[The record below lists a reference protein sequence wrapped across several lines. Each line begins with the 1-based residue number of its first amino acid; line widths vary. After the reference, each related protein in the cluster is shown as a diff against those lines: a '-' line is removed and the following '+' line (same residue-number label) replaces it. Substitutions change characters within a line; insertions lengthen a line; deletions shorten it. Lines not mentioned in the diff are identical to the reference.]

1 MPDTDP
7 DSDFRLRAIAIPAF
21 GPSLL
26 YGVSNGAI
34 LPVIALSARDL
45 GASMAASGFIVAL
58 VGVGSLVSNIPAALF
73 TARHGELR
81 SMVAASLVSAVAML
95 LCIFASSIWAL
106 AAGVFMV
113 GVASSV
119 FLLARQGYMVDAVPV
134 WMRARALSTLA
145 GTMRIGVF
153 VGPFA
158 GAALI
163 HLIDLQGAYW
173 VALVAVLGAGAIAA
187 VAPDMKTPA
196 AAGAVPLARP
206 RMHEVFRA
214 HRQVYLT
221 LGLGILL
228 VSAVR
233 ASRQVVIPLWADHL
247 GIDAAVTSLIS
258 GLVAA
263 VDMSVFYP
271 AGVLMDRRGRRAVA
285 LPSALMMG
293 LAFIG
298 IALSGGTVAFVV
310 TAMLLGL
317 GNGISSG
324 IVMTLGAD
332 ASPAHGRTEF
342 LGIWRFMADLGSSLG
357 PVLLSALT
365 ALVSLAAGVAAMGAL
380 GLAAAAVFW
389 RRLPR
394 GPAQR

>member
-187 VAPDMKTPA
+187 VAPDMKT
-196 AAGAVPLARP
+196 RP
-206 RMHEVFRA
+206 
-214 HRQVYLT
+214 Q
-221 LGLGILL
+221 
-228 VSAVR
+228 
-233 ASRQVVIPLWADHL
+233 P
-247 GIDAAVTSLIS
+247 
-258 GLVAA
+258 
-263 VDMSVFYP
+263 
-271 AGVLMDRRGRRAVA
+271 GRC
-285 LPSALMMG
+285 
-293 LAFIG
+293 
-298 IALSGGTVAFVV
+298 
-310 TAMLLGL
+310 
-317 GNGISSG
+317 
-324 IVMTLGAD
+324 
-332 ASPAHGRTEF
+332 
-342 LGIWRFMADLGSSLG
+342 
-357 PVLLSALT
+357 
-365 ALVSLAAGVAAMGAL
+365 
-380 GLAAAAVFW
+380 
-389 RRLPR
+389 RLPAR
-394 GPAQR
+394 VCMRCFAPIARSISRLGWAFCW

>member
-1 MPDTDP
+1 M
-7 DSDFRLRAIAIPAF
+7 
-21 GPSLL
+21 
-26 YGVSNGAI
+26 
-34 LPVIALSARDL
+34 
-45 GASMAASGFIVAL
+45 
-58 VGVGSLVSNIPAALF
+58 
-73 TARHGELR
+73 
-81 SMVAASLVSAVAML
+81 
-95 LCIFASSIWAL
+95 
-106 AAGVFMV
+106 
-113 GVASSV
+113 
-119 FLLARQGYMVDAVPV
+119 
-134 WMRARALSTLA
+134 
-145 GTMRIGVF
+145 
-153 VGPFA
+153 
-158 GAALI
+158 
-163 HLIDLQGAYW
+163 
-173 VALVAVLGAGAIAA
+173 
-187 VAPDMKTPA
+187 
-196 AAGAVPLARP
+196 
-206 RMHEVFRA
+206 
-214 HRQVYLT
+214 
-221 LGLGILL
+221 
-228 VSAVR
+228 SAVR

-247 GIDAAVTSLIS
+247 GIDAAVTSLIY